1 MNVRS
6 KKTGN
11 LISNSINKSKM
22 SDQRLNLH
30 QNPNLLHLKKEME
43 YLEIILNNLINE
55 KADLEKI
62 LGEFQYRQSM
72 ELGGLLLQILK
83 IKMTNLKNIQEF
95 KKAESDYNSYN
106 NQFEN
111 NIKIIKQQL
120 GEAESLELKIN
131 YRKACQLCHPD
142 KVSEELK
149 VNAAAIFNELKKA
162 YIINDLKRVNE
173 ILRELNIGN
182 PFKIITK
189 NHSEIA
195 YIQIH
200 INKLKKEI
208 SELEHEIEGI
218 KKSEIY
224 KTIAAIDNWEIY
236 FINTRKFLEIELL
249 NLQKK

>member
-1 MNVRS
+1 
-6 KKTGN
+6 
-11 LISNSINKSKM
+11 
-22 SDQRLNLH
+22 
-30 QNPNLLHLKKEME
+30 
-43 YLEIILNNLINE
+43 
-55 KADLEKI
+55 
-62 LGEFQYRQSM
+62 M